1 MAGKMMPEEFS
12 FENTWANTKAYKFHL
27 NIAQADGAEAAIFYN
42 TSGYTRAFFRLY
54 IQSSHGSIG
63 WAQLSGQ
70 ISRYGLNYVDTNDN
84 MAYQNTAYVQKSG
97 ASNFNGIK
105 LLRTG
110 TYGTS
115 TCDIYGMLYAPSGC
129 GISLYQSL
137 SGTNTLNHSYIL
149 SKGV

>member
-1 MAGKMMPEEFS
+1 MAGKMMPEQFS
-12 FENTWANTKAYKFHL
+12 FENTWANTKIYKFHM
-27 NIAQADGAEAAIFYN
+27 NIAQADGAEATIFYN
-42 TSGYTRAFFRLY
+42 TSGYTRAFFKLF

-70 ISRYGLNYVDTNDN
+70 ISRYGANYVETNDN
-84 MAYQNTAYVQKSG
+84 MAYQNTGYIQNPSAANY
-97 ASNFNGIK
+97 NGIK
-105 LLRTG
+105 LIRTG

-115 TCDIYGMLYAPSGC
+115 TCDIYGILYAPSGC
-129 GISLYQSL
+129 GIELFHNL

>member
-1 MAGKMMPEEFS
+1 MAGKMMPEQFS

-27 NIAQADGAEAAIFYN
+27 NIAQDDGAEAAIFYN
-42 TSGYTRAFFRLY
+42 TSGYARAFFRLY

-63 WAQLSGQ
+63 WGQFSGQ
-70 ISRYGLNYVDTNDN
+70 ISRYGLNYVETNDL
-84 MAYQNTAYVQKSG
+84 MAYQNLAEVQKSG
-97 ASNFNGIK
+97 DANSNGIK

-110 TYGTS
+110 TFGTS
-115 TCDIYGMLYAPSGC
+115 SCDIYGMLYSPSGC
-129 GISLYQSL
+129 GIELFQSL